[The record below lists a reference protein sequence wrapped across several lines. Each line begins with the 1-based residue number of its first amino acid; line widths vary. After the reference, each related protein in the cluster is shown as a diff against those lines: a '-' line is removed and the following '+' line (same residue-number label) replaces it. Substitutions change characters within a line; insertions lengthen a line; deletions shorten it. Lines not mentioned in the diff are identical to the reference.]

1 VRSATLEHIYDFCC
15 LKSETSLYT
24 NTKVDSSDSSLHLSA
39 DLAFKESF
47 THTEAR
53 KRSISKH
60 IPLTMGLFSSNKKP
74 SPALPI
80 LAVQLANPEDKVFKP
95 NDTIQGHVTLST
107 PTPILPQAIEVSLW
121 GHSSVWLRTS
131 SGTGSDTTYSH
142 YRDNVPLFEV
152 TFNIFTQPQQLQP
165 GQSYS
170 FPFQFRVPEGT
181 SSHRIGGYKDDMD
194 ARWTVQPHHLPPTF
208 ACSSQPDWPDNASVN
223 YGVTARL
230 ICPGIGVGK
239 HQEEPLSATSPVL
252 FQPLNPN
259 LNAPY
264 SVIRYPKPFTLT
276 SSSLTGRD
284 PSSIGFRQKLSDRFS
299 SETPKLDFELVVELP
314 DLLVS
319 GAEFRF
325 RSTFNVLN
333 KAQNVV
339 QIPAITFKV
348 LKLELIDF
356 TFVRAARDKA
366 ANDQMRGQHSNR
378 TPLDAP
384 TGPFS
389 GCEHTIYREKK
400 NPLNALPESQ
410 AVQLEE
416 VPLPGEKKGT
426 EQATSAEV
434 WFSARV
440 PGFIPPSFQCFAIS
454 RAYRIKT
461 KIGVQIGEKKFEHV
475 VESHVESLGSLG

>member
-1 VRSATLEHIYDFCC
+1 
-15 LKSETSLYT
+15 
-24 NTKVDSSDSSLHLSA
+24 
-39 DLAFKESF
+39 
-47 THTEAR
+47 
-53 KRSISKH
+53 
-60 IPLTMGLFSSNKKP
+60 MGLFSSNKKP
-74 SPALPI
+74 LPALPI
-80 LAVQLANPEDKVFKP
+80 LALHLTNSQDKVFKP

-131 SGTGSDTTYSH
+131 SGTGNDTTYRH
-142 YRDNVPLFEV
+142 YRDNVPLFDV
-152 TFNIFTQPQQLQP
+152 IFNLFTQPQQLQP

-208 ACSSQPDWPDNASVN
+208 AWGSRPDWPDNASVS

-239 HQEEPLSATSPVL
+239 HHQEPLSATSPIL

-264 SVIRYPKPFTLT
+264 SVIRHPKPFTLA
-276 SSSLTGRD
+276 SSSLAGRD
-284 PSSIGFRQKLSDRFS
+284 PSSIGFRQKLADKFS
-299 SETPKLDFELVVELP
+299 SETPKLDFELGVELP
-314 DLLVS
+314 DLLTS
-319 GAEFRF
+319 GSEFKF
-325 RSTFNVLN
+325 RSTFNVLS

-348 LKLELIDF
+348 LKLDLLDF
-356 TFVRAARDKA
+356 TFVRAAHDRA
-366 ANDQMRGQHSNR
+366 ANHLMQGHHFDR

-384 TGPFS
+384 TGPYS
-389 GCEHTIYREKK
+389 GWEHTIYREKK
-400 NPLNALPESQ
+400 TALNSLPELQ
-410 AVQLEE
+410 VVQLEE
-416 VPLPGEKKGT
+416 VLLPGEKKGT
-426 EQATSAEV
+426 EQANSAEV

-440 PGFIPPSFQCFAIS
+440 PGFTPPSFQCFAIS
-454 RAYRIKT
+454 RVYRIKA
-461 KIGVQIGEKKFEHV
+461 KIGVQIGEKKFEHE
-475 VESHVESLGSLG
+475 VESHVGSLGSVG

>member
-1 VRSATLEHIYDFCC
+1 
-15 LKSETSLYT
+15 
-24 NTKVDSSDSSLHLSA
+24 
-39 DLAFKESF
+39 
-47 THTEAR
+47 
-53 KRSISKH
+53 
-60 IPLTMGLFSSNKKP
+60 MGLFSSNKKP

-80 LAVQLANPEDKVFKP
+80 FAVQLANPLVQVFKP

-107 PTPILPQAIEVSLW
+107 PTPILPQAIEVSFW
-121 GHSSVWLRTS
+121 GHASVWLRTS
-131 SGTGSDTTYSH
+131 SGTGNETTYRH

-152 TFNIFTQPQQLQP
+152 AINLSAQSQQLQP
-165 GQSYS
+165 GQSYC

-181 SSHRIGGYKDDMD
+181 SSHRVGGYKDDMD

-208 ACSSQPDWPDNASVN
+208 AWGSRPDWPDNASVK
-223 YGVTARL
+223 YGITARL
-230 ICPGIGVGK
+230 ICPGVGVGK

-259 LNAPY
+259 INAPY
-264 SVIRYPKPFTLT
+264 SVIRYPTPFTLV
-276 SSSLTGRD
+276 SSSL
-284 PSSIGFRQKLSDRFS
+284 S

-319 GAEFRF
+319 GSEFKF

-333 KAQNVV
+333 KAQNVL
-339 QIPAITFKV
+339 QIPAIMFKV

-356 TFVRAARDKA
+356 TFVRAAHDKA
-366 ANDQMRGQHSNR
+366 ANSLMQGHHFNG

-389 GCEHTIYREKK
+389 GWEHTVYRERK

-410 AVQLEE
+410 IVQLEE
-416 VPLPGEKKGT
+416 APLPGEKKGT
-426 EQATSAEV
+426 EQANSAEV

-440 PGFIPPSFQCFAIS
+440 PGFIPPSFQCFAIT
-454 RAYRIKT
+454 RAYRIKA
-461 KIGVQIGEKKFEHV
+461 KIGVQIGEKKFEHE
-475 VESHVESLGSLG
+475 VESHVGSLGSTG